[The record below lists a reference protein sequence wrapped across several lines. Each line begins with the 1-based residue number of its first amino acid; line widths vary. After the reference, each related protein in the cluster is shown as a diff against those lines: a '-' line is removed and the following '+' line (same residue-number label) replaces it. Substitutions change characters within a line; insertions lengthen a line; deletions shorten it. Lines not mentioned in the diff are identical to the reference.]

1 MNKTETKNKTT
12 LNNIKKDYSIKKKE
26 PPKTEVKKT
35 EIIKKEIKTT
45 TSTVKKPEIK
55 PKINKDNTYL
65 MKKIDIST
73 TNYKKKVDEKKNQEK
88 IKRLKKRRL

>member
-1 MNKTETKNKTT
+1 MKHSKTEF
-12 LNNIKKDYSIKKKE
+12 
-26 PPKTEVKKT
+26 KKT

-73 TNYKKKVDEKKNQEK
+73 TNYKKKVDEKKIFSPK
-88 IKRLKKRRL
+88 SPIKSK